1 MTPIP
6 PKAKAL
12 HGDRMERKEIE
23 FPKKRKIRPHRVEVR
38 LSVEE
43 MEKLKNANSSSVAK
57 LLRES
62 ALSVVGSGEGT
73 KPYFTKL
80 DKEFVLELARIGTN
94 INQIARAINTDL
106 ARDRPLDA
114 VKLLHLLIGID
125 QTLKELRNDC

>member
-1 MTPIP
+1 
-6 PKAKAL
+6 
-12 HGDRMERKEIE
+12 MERKEIE